1 MALAYARSRHLA
13 IFKEIKA
20 DTERLVDDI
29 KIAEQRFV
37 KDDGLDIPDEIRL
50 TAEQKRN
57 TINAQSL
64 YQKFRRN

>member
-1 MALAYARSRHLA
+1 M
-13 IFKEIKA
+13 I
-20 DTERLVDDI
+20 I

-57 TINAQSL
+57 TINAAMEGDTVALQTVTRKS
-64 YQKFRRN
+64 